1 MPIDSRAEA
10 LLHALNELFI
20 VDWTVTPGSVFYAYT
35 LALDVP
41 GRLPFRYHRAIKPEH
56 INGEPF
62 RTALQFAD
70 EACERYGRY
79 LLLKPE
85 NDDGKVSS

>member
-1 MPIDSRAEA
+1 MDERARA
-10 LLHALNELFI
+10 LLDALNELFA
-20 VDWTVTPGSVFYAYT
+20 VDWTVTPGGVFYAYT
-35 LALDVP
+35 LRLDVP
-41 GRLPFRYHRAIKPEH
+41 NRLPFVYHRAIKPEH
-56 INGEPF
+56 VNGEPF

-85 NDDGKVSS
+85 DAQ